1 MRPVLLEIAGFGSFR
16 DAAEVDF
23 ADADY
28 FALVGPTGSGKST
41 VIDAMTFALYGSV
54 PRWNDRRMVSLA
66 LAPTVARGTVR
77 LVFDAAGSRYVAARE
92 LRRMA
97 SGGVTVRN
105 ARLERLAD
113 AAGLGAPGEQTEVV
127 AADSEVSRAVEAL
140 LGLSF
145 EHFCSCV
152 VLPQGDFAEF
162 LHAKPADRQ
171 KILTKLL
178 GLGVY
183 DEIRVA
189 ANNRATEQRHRAEVL
204 DERLAGYRDATEEA
218 ETSAAGRVDTLVE
231 VAGKVDAA
239 LARAA
244 ASAAAAQEAA
254 AELTRVRDERD
265 LLAAVRMPAGVVE
278 ITSRLA
284 RASRAAAEAA
294 ERRHAAERA
303 DTAARD
309 DLAAAP
315 ERAPL
320 EQASRDHAELAR
332 LLAAHPE
339 AQATHAAAR
348 AALGRVT
355 AAVAETRKAREASA
369 AARDEASRQAQEAAG
384 EVARLRAD
392 RDLLASVRTP
402 PGVVAAAGRLR
413 AAQRAAA
420 EAGRHRQAAERADDD
435 ARAAL
440 LAAPDRAALER
451 ARDAHHELGR
461 LLPAR
466 AEADRA
472 HVTAR
477 RALDAAI
484 TAVDNARRGHGDAA
498 AALER
503 AQTGDLAAA
512 LRPHL
517 VAGEP
522 CPVCEQEVVTL
533 PAAAHPTALASA
545 RAALDAARKALDA
558 GEQRSAEAGRA
569 EYEARLRLR
578 QLTEREDELRRG
590 LADAPNEEG
599 VAAGLAEIA
608 RREQVAAHAARELAA
623 ARQDADAADRAAAG
637 LAAAGA
643 RARAELAAARDP
655 LVALGAPGLV
665 DEPDDPTGGTGG
677 TGVDLAGSWARLVGW
692 AGEFAAERTTQLGG
706 AAVREAAA
714 HEALTAA
721 DRAHAQA
728 SSAADRA
735 ERDQVAALHDERT
748 VASRLESLDA
758 RITQLRAALAG
769 APAAAEVAAALAEL
783 DRRAGAAREADHL
796 LRAARAEADTAA
808 AELRLA
814 QDALREA
821 HAVLAG
827 TRDRVVALGAP
838 ALAGHDPLADWAS
851 LTGWTGAETAARE
864 RRLPG
869 LGDAVSRAEQ
879 ARDGAARALTE
890 LLAAHGV
897 EPPASAAADA
907 AARAVSVALERA
919 RADRHRIAER
929 RAEAAGLR
937 DGLTRAREAEQ
948 VSHQLGMLLR
958 SNGFQRWLVAAALDT
973 LVADASL
980 TLAELSG
987 GQFELTHE
995 DGEFIVVDHTDADS
1009 RRPVRTLSGGETFQ
1023 ASLALALALSAQLT
1037 MMAAA
1042 GAARL
1047 DSIFLDEGF
1056 GTLDDAT
1063 LDVVATTLENL
1074 AGGGAGGAGRMV
1086 GIVTHVHAL
1095 AERVPVRFAVS
1106 RDQRTSTVTRENA

>member
-16 DAAEVDF
+16 DAAAVDF

-41 VIDAMTFALYGSV
+41 VIDAMTFAFYGSV

-113 AAGLGAPGEQTEVV
+113 PAGLGAPGDQTEVV

-218 ETSAAGRVDTLVE
+218 EAGAAGRVGTLVE

-239 LARAA
+239 LAEAA

-254 AELTRVRDERD
+254 AELSRVHEERD

-278 ITSRLA
+278 LTSRLA

-294 ERRHAAERA
+294 ERRQAAERT

-320 EQASRDHAELAR
+320 EQAGRDHEELAR
-332 LLAAHPE
+332 LLAAQPE
-339 AQATHAAAR
+339 AQATHTAAR

-355 AAVAETRKAREASA
+355 AAVADTRKARDA
-369 AARDEASRQAQEAAG
+369 AAATRDEASRRALEAAG

-451 ARDAHHELGR
+451 ARDAHHELDR

-472 HVTAR
+472 HVVAR
-477 RALDAAI
+477 SALDAAI
-484 TAVDNARRGHGDAA
+484 TAVEDARRGHGDAA
-498 AALER
+498 TALER

-522 CPVCEQEVVTL
+522 CPVCEREVVTL
-533 PAAAHPTALASA
+533 PAAAHPPALASA
-545 RAALDAARKALDA
+545 RATLDAARNALDA

-590 LADAPNEEG
+590 LADAPDQDG
-599 VAAGLAEIA
+599 AAVGLAEIA
-608 RREQVAAHAARELAA
+608 RREQAVAHTARELAA
-623 ARQDADAADRAAAG
+623 ARRDADAADRAAAG

-643 RARAELAAARDP
+643 RARAELAAARDQF
-655 LVALGAPGLV
+655 VALGAPGLV
-665 DEPDDPTGGTGG
+665 DEPDDPTGGTGI
-677 TGVDLAGSWARLVGW
+677 DLAGSWARLVGW

-706 AAVREAAA
+706 AAVREAVAR
-714 HEALTAA
+714 EALTAA
-721 DRAHAQA
+721 DRAHGQA

-735 ERDQVAALHDERT
+735 EHDQVAALHDERT
-748 VASRLESLDA
+748 VASRLESLDT

-769 APAAAEVAAALAEL
+769 APAAAEVAAALADL
-783 DRRAGAAREADHL
+783 DRRAGAARDADHL
-796 LRAARAEADTAA
+796 LRVARAEADVATAG
-808 AELRLA
+808 LRRA

-821 HAVLAG
+821 HAALAG
-827 TRDRVVALGAP
+827 ARDRVVALGAP
-838 ALAGHDPLADWAS
+838 ALASHDLLADWTS
-851 LTGWTGAETAARE
+851 LTGWAGAEIAARE

-869 LGDAVSRAEQ
+869 LGGAVTRAEQ

-897 EPPASAAADA
+897 ELPASAAADA

-937 DGLTRAREAEQ
+937 DELTRAREAEQ

-995 DGEFIVVDHTDADS
+995 DGEFIVVDHADADS

-1106 RDQRTSTVTRENA
+1106 RDQRTSTVTRESA